1 MNRARPSRLG
11 KLCMWCL
18 TLLALTG
25 VQHSLFAQG
34 VTTAGLNGLVTDTK
48 NEPLP
53 GANVVAVHEPS
64 GTQYGTAARTGG
76 VYNIP
81 NMKIGGP
88 YSVTVTFIGYKTQ
101 KEENIFLSL
110 GQNLRL
116 DFELA
121 QEALQ
126 FETIQVT
133 AEPDEVFN
141 ANRTGAATFIK
152 SEEVQ
157 RLPSIKR
164 STRDL
169 TRLDPRADGNF
180 SFAGRNWLFNNI
192 SLDGSYFNNPFGLDD
207 PAVGGQT
214 SAEPIPYDAVEQV
227 QVSIAP
233 FDVRQSGFT
242 GANINTVTKSGTNQ
256 IRGSVYSFLRN
267 ESLLGNKVSGNKVI
281 ADPNLSFNQSGFTF
295 SGPLIHDKLFF
306 FVNGELERTDVPG
319 SDFVANRGGAVGFG
333 ESRVSFDV
341 MNQIR
346 QRMINVYGYD
356 PGAFEGF
363 VHETD
368 NDKLLMK
375 LDWNI
380 NDYNNLT
387 FRYNFL
393 DARRDQPPHPFVLS
407 PFGRRGPNENA
418 LPFQNSGYQINN
430 ELHSFALELN
440 SRGSKFANR
449 FFFSYNRF
457 RDFRNPFSTPFPT
470 VQIAEN
476 GASFTTLGHEPF
488 SIHNI
493 LDQDVLQFTDNFSL
507 FSGKHVWTFGANFES
522 FAFFNSFNIFRH
534 GIFFLGD
541 ELDFLGG
548 TTFES
553 LEEFFTRTDPGP
565 DGIANT
571 ADDPPGF
578 YDFNALVTP
587 ETQPFKGEK
596 IHVSQLSF
604 YGQDE
609 FLISKKFN
617 LTYGLRIDFPM
628 YFTDPVDNPFSRGLT
643 LLDEKDNPETVDQSD
658 LPGASPLFSPRI
670 GFNWDVKGNRSTQ
683 LRGGTG
689 IFTGRVPFVWIGNA
703 ISNPG
708 NNPNLFPTIPLN
720 QVPDSHRTSDDSI
733 LQQSFDLNAMDPD
746 FKWPQVWNTSLAIDQ
761 KLPWNLQG
769 TLEFLYG
776 KDINAIFMRN
786 ADLVDNE
793 TLPRA
798 FLPAPDGRPFYGGT
812 GNNELNSFF
821 PGSGEGVYVIDNTS
835 AGWNFNM
842 TAQLRKTFDIGL
854 FTTLAYSYTQA
865 RNKHKTTEI
874 ASVLFQENPVQGD
887 PNKPELSYAEFGQR
901 HRIVGGANYRRQW
914 SKTLATSFGLFLEV
928 AEGNAFLN
936 GGNRFSVLYAGD
948 VNGDG
953 YSNDLIYIPNDASNP
968 SEILFADIPGA
979 GGRTA
984 AQQAQAFEAFI
995 RQDDYL
1001 SSHRGEIAERFG
1013 LINPWYSN
1021 IDLRILQDFAMNFG
1035 SQKHTFQLSFD
1046 ILNLG
1051 NLISSDWGVREV
1063 ARSSATQPLRLVN
1076 FNDQGAPVFN
1086 YIGPDVT
1093 NGEGTFIDDPSQLSR
1108 WRIQVGLRYLFN

>member
-1 MNRARPSRLG
+1 MAKSGQG
-11 KLCMWCL
+11 KP
-18 TLLALTG
+18 TK
-25 VQHSLFAQG
+25 LFIWFLMFLSVAGISHAILAQG
-34 VTTAGLNGLVTDTK
+34 VSTAGLNGLVTDTK
-48 NEPLP
+48 NEPLT
-53 GANVVAVHEPS
+53 GAVVAALHNPS
-64 GTQYGTAARTGG
+64 GTMYRTAVLNGG
-76 VYNIP
+76 MFNIP
-81 NMKIGGP
+81 NMRIGGP
-88 YSVTVTFIGYKTQ
+88 YTVVVSFSGYKPG
-101 KEENIFLSL
+101 KEENIYLNL

-116 DFELA
+116 DFELP
-121 QEALQ
+121 EKALEFQ
-126 FETIQVT
+126 IIQVT
-133 AEPDEVFN
+133 TEPDEVLN
-141 ANRTGAATFIK
+141 ANRTSPATFIK

-169 TRLDPRADGNF
+169 IRLDPRADGNY

-214 SAEPIPYDAVEQV
+214 AAEPIPYDAVEQV

-242 GANINTVTKSGTNQ
+242 GANINAVTKSGTNLF
-256 IRGSVYSFLRN
+256 RGSVYSYPGFINN
-267 ESLLGNKVSGNKVI
+267 EGLLGNKVHGNKVI
-281 ADPNLSFNQSGFTF
+281 ARPNLSFNQSGFTF
-295 SGPLIHDKLFF
+295 SGPLMFDKVFF
-306 FVNGELERTDVPG
+306 FVNGELERTNVLG
-319 SDFVANRGGAVGFG
+319 TNFVANNVNGIDELG
-333 ESRVSFDV
+333 ESRVRATTLDS
-341 MNQIR
+341 IR
-346 QRMINVYGYD
+346 TIMRQVYGYST
-356 PGAFEGF
+356 AEYEGF
-363 VHETD
+363 MHDAD

-380 NDYNNLT
+380 NDNNNLT

-393 DARRDQPPHPFVLS
+393 DARRALPAFVFS
-407 PFGRRGPNENA
+407 PNDSGRDPNENSLA
-418 LPFQNSGYQINN
+418 FQNSGYQINN

-440 SRGSKFANR
+440 SRGSRFANH

-457 RDFRNPFSTPFPT
+457 RDFRVPFSTPFPT
-470 VQIAEN
+470 IQIVEN
-476 GASFTTLGHEPF
+476 GVTVIVGHEPF

-493 LDQDVLQFTDNFSL
+493 LDQDVFQFTDNFSL
-507 FSGKHVWTFGANFES
+507 FRGKHALTFGANFEVFS
-522 FAFFNSFNIFRH
+522 FFNAVNNFRH
-534 GIFFLGD
+534 GLFSLPSFVDTDSDGLGD
-541 ELDFLGG
+541 GGTFLSLGDFLDA
-548 TTFES
+548 TNPNSPNF
-553 LEEFFTRTDPGP
+553 R
-565 DGIANT
+565 N
-571 ADDPPGF
+571 
-578 YDFNALVTP
+578 FNAEIGTG
-587 ETQPFKGEK
+587 PFKGEN
-596 IHVSQLSF
+596 IDVGQLSL
-604 YGQDE
+604 YAQDD

-628 YFTDPVDNPFSRGLT
+628 YFTDPVDNRFSRELT
-643 LLDEKDNPETVDQSD
+643 LLDENDNTERVDQSD

-689 IFTGRVPFVWIGNA
+689 IFTGRVPFVWIGNV

-708 NNPNLFPTIPLN
+708 NNPNLFPTIALN

-746 FKWPQVWNTSLAIDQ
+746 FKWPQVWNTNVAIDQ
-761 KLPWNLQG
+761 KLPWKMLG
-769 TLEFLYG
+769 TLELLYG

-786 ADLVDNE
+786 ADLMEPVGS
-793 TLPRA
+793 L
-798 FLPAPDGRPFYGGT
+798 PDGRPFFGGA
-812 GNNELNSFF
+812 GNNELNADD
-821 PGSGEGVYVIDNTS
+821 GAGVYVIDNTS

-854 FTTLAYSYTQA
+854 FTTLAYSYTDA

-901 HRIVGGANYRRQW
+901 HRILGGANYRRQW
-914 SKTLATSFGLFLEV
+914 SKTLATSFGLFLEI
-928 AEGNAFLN
+928 AEGNTFLN

-953 YSNDLIYIPNDASNP
+953 YSNDLIYIPRDAHNP
-968 SEILFADIPGA
+968 SEILFADIQN
-979 GGRTA
+979 GRTA

-1013 LINPWYSN
+1013 ITNPWYSN

-1035 SQKHTFQLSFD
+1035 GQKHTFQLSFD

-1051 NLISSDWGVREV
+1051 NLISSGWGVRKV
-1063 ARSSATQPLRLVN
+1063 ANAAATRPLQFVR
-1076 FNDQGAPVFN
+1076 FNPPPPGNPGPGTPVFN
-1086 YIGPDVT
+1086 FVGP
-1093 NGEGTFIDDPSQLSR
+1093 EKTFVDDPSQLSR